1 MRNNTTMKEKLLI
14 VDDQADLRKVLRIA
28 LGYGKYRIFEA
39 GDGETAL
46 ALARAEKPDVILLD
60 VMMPGNLDGM
70 AVCRAIKADPE
81 LAGCFVI
88 MLTARGQASDYA
100 AGDAAGADA
109 YMVKPFSP
117 AILVEVVEMRTKLP
131 KSVRGYGY

>member
-1 MRNNTTMKEKLLI
+1 MMKEKLLI
-14 VDDQADLRKVLRIA
+14 VDDQEDLRKMLRLA
-28 LGYGKYRIFEA
+28 LGYGKYHLLEA

-46 ALARAEKPDVILLD
+46 ALARAEKPNVILLD
-60 VMMPGNLDGM
+60 VMMPGSLDGI

-81 LAGCFVI
+81 LARCFVVL
-88 MLTARGQASDYA
+88 LTARGQTADYA

-117 AILVEVVEMRTKLP
+117 AKLVEVVEMREKLAKP
-131 KSVRGYGY
+131 VRAYGY